1 MSFDILQLVRVPI
14 CGDVRII
21 HQLPT
26 ERAGKL
32 ARRLCFCLL
41 QGGSSEPISSVKQL
55 PHLLRD
61 REVVRG
67 LCRALQQASAPQ
79 ADAR

>member
-1 MSFDILQLVRVPI
+1 MSFDILELVRVPI

-41 QGGSSEPISSVKQL
+41 QGGSISIVKQL
-55 PHLLRD
+55 LHLLRD

>member
-41 QGGSSEPISSVKQL
+41 QGGSISIVKQL

-61 REVVRG
+61 SEAVRG